1 MRHTAAFVGGALL
14 AIATCIVGD
23 AVACGFVDYR
33 APQPVER
40 KPPPKPVPASDRVAA
55 ADQRLEEE
63 HFAEAAG
70 QVTKAFPRILA
81 VHVGASPLETHAQ
94 RILALAIVRSDG
106 KLAGVAGLRGAS
118 LEWAVD
124 TLRAVSVARRDDPV
138 AQADL
143 GEALAA
149 SPRTEGDAL
158 PLLADLA
165 SRDLLGSAHAYAA
178 LARLQ
183 TKGGDTEKAHAALE
197 RCALMTKS
205 PALVCRVPDNR
216 VAAR

>member
-1 MRHTAAFVGGALL
+1 MRHLAAFVGGALL
-14 AIATCIVGD
+14 AVCIAGD

-40 KPPPKPVPASDRVAA
+40 KPPPRPVPASDRVAA

-63 HFAEAAG
+63 RVAEAAR
-70 QVTKAFPRILA
+70 QVVLAFPRILTIR
-81 VHVGASPLETHAQ
+81 VGASPLETHAQ
-94 RILALAIVRSDG
+94 RILALALVRSDG
-106 KLAGVAGLRGAS
+106 KLANVAGLSGAS
-118 LEWAVD
+118 LQWAVD
-124 TLRAVSVARRDDPV
+124 TLRAVSAARRDDPV

-149 SPRTEGDAL
+149 SPRTEGEAL

-183 TKGGDTEKAHAALE
+183 ARGGDAERARVALE
-197 RCALMTKS
+197 RCTRMTKS
-205 PALVCRVPDNR
+205 PALVCRLPDNR
-216 VAAR
+216 VAVR